1 MKRLISFSLGA
12 VFILGAL
19 TLSAPLATAA
29 ASPAAP
35 NHHHNKNYRHKH
47 HKHHKHH
54 YRRHQHHVPRAASL
68 SKTSW

>member
-1 MKRLISFSLGA
+1 MKRLIPISLGA

-19 TLSAPLATAA
+19 TLSAPLAIAA
-29 ASPAAP
+29 ANPAAP
-35 NHHHNKNYRHKH
+35 NNHYHHKH

-54 YRRHQHHVPRAASL
+54 YHRHQHHVPRAASL